1 MKEEQADRVTSR
13 PTSTATQPP
22 WLKDVLSLSSVPSEG
37 ETIVVRGL
45 QMIMRGGILRSKS
58 VVSEAQGQTEK
69 AFGFKWHQR
78 ETFER
83 DGLLANVRAWLI
95 ERYGDI
101 AKAEWMKD
109 YGDHPLIL
117 DAGCGAAMSALELF
131 GGSLE
136 RARYLGADIS
146 TAVDVAASRCAERGL
161 SAGFL
166 QADLSQLPI
175 SPSSVDIILS
185 EGVLHHTDSTE
196 RAFHA
201 LAELL
206 KPGGRFLFYVY
217 RKKGPVRE
225 FTDDYVRELLQAM
238 TPEQAWNAVMP
249 LTKLGKLL
257 GDLNVEIEIPEPID
271 LLKIPAGKINLQRF
285 FYWNVFKAF
294 YRPDMTLDEMNHI
307 NFDWYAPRN
316 AHRQTI
322 EEVRG
327 WCAKAGF
334 TIERER
340 VEEAGITIIA
350 KKKSS

>member
-1 MKEEQADRVTSR
+1 MQEEHADRVTSR
-13 PTSTATQPP
+13 PTHTAIQPP
-22 WLKDVLSLSSVPSEG
+22 WLKDVLSLSSVPAEG
-37 ETIVVRGL
+37 ETVVVRGH
-45 QMIMRGGILRSKS
+45 QMVMRDGILRSKS
-58 VVSEAQGQTEK
+58 VASEAQGQTEK
-69 AFGFKWHQR
+69 TFGFKWHQR

-101 AKAEWMKD
+101 AKAGWMRD
-109 YGDHPLIL
+109 YGDRPLIL

-131 GGSLE
+131 GGILGN
-136 RARYLGADIS
+136 ARYLGADIS
-146 TAVDVAASRCAERGL
+146 AAVDVAAARCAERGL

-166 QADLSQLPI
+166 QADVSQLPL
-175 SPSSVDIILS
+175 SPGSVDVIFS

-196 RAFHA
+196 QAFYA

-217 RKKGPVRE
+217 RKKSPVRE
-225 FTDDYVRELLQAM
+225 FTDDYIRDQLQTM
-238 TPEQAWNAVMP
+238 IPEQAWKAVMP

-257 GDLNVEIEIPEPID
+257 GDLNIEIEVPEPVD
-271 LLKIPAGKINLQRF
+271 LLKIPAGKVNLQRF
-285 FYWNVFKAF
+285 FYWHVFKAF

-316 AHRQTI
+316 AHRHTI
-322 EEVRG
+322 EEVRD

-350 KKKSS
+350 RKSVS

>member
-1 MKEEQADRVTSR
+1 MQEESADQVTSG
-13 PTSTATQPP
+13 PPSKFTQPA
-22 WLKDVLSLSSVPSEG
+22 WLSDLLSLKNLPSEG
-37 ETIVVRGL
+37 ESVVVRGTH
-45 QMIMRGGILRSKS
+45 MVMRHGILRSKS
-58 VVSEAQGQTEK
+58 IVSTSQGQTEK
-69 AFGFKWHQR
+69 AFGFKWQKR
-78 ETFER
+78 DTFESKVS
-83 DGLLANVRAWLI
+83 LARMRQWLI
-95 ERYGDI
+95 ERYGKVGE
-101 AKAEWMKD
+101 AAWLWEH
-109 YGDHPLIL
+109 GEHPLIL

-131 GGSLE
+131 GSKLA

-146 TAVDVAASRCAERGL
+146 VAVDVAAARCVERGVL
-161 SAGFL
+161 AGFL
-166 QADLSQLPI
+166 QADLSQLPL
-175 SPSSVDIILS
+175 SPGSVDIIFS

-196 RAFHA
+196 RAFYA

-225 FTDDYVRELLQAM
+225 FTDDYIRELLQAM
-238 TPEQAWNAVMP
+238 TPEQAWNAVRP

>member
-1 MKEEQADRVTSR
+1 MQKKQADRALNR
-13 PTSTATQPP
+13 PAGTVTQPP
-22 WLKDVLSLSSVPSEG
+22 WLKDVLSLSCVPAEG
-37 ETIVVRGL
+37 ESIVVRGL
-45 QMIMRGGILRSKS
+45 PMVMRGGILRSES
-58 VVSEAQGQTEK
+58 GVSEAQGQTEK
-69 AFGFKWHQR
+69 TFGFKWQQR

-101 AKAEWMKD
+101 AKAGWMKD

-131 GGSLE
+131 GSILGS
-136 RARYLGADIS
+136 AHYLGADIS
-146 TAVDVAASRCAERGL
+146 AAVDVAAVRCVERGF

-166 QADLSQLPI
+166 QANVSQLPL
-175 SPSSVDIILS
+175 SPSSVDVIFS

-196 RAFHA
+196 QAFYA

-217 RKKGPVRE
+217 RKKGPMRE
-225 FTDDYVRELLQAM
+225 FTDDHIRHQLQTM
-238 TPEQAWNAVMP
+238 MPEEAWNAVMP
-249 LTKLGKLL
+249 LSKLGKVL
-257 GDLNVEIEIPEPID
+257 GELNIEIEVPEAIE
-271 LLKIPAGKINLQRF
+271 LLEIPAGKINLQRF
-285 FYWNVFKAF
+285 FYWHVFKAF

-316 AHRQTI
+316 AHRHTI

-350 KKKSS
+350 KKKRC

>member
-1 MKEEQADRVTSR
+1 MLVNAAAQS
-13 PTSTATQPP
+13 P
-22 WLKDVLSLSSVPSEG
+22 WLMDVLSLRRVPSEG
-37 ETIVVRGL
+37 ETVMVHGRH
-45 QMIMRGGILRSKS
+45 MIMRGGILRSKS

-95 ERYGDI
+95 ERYGDVT
-101 AKAEWMKD
+101 KAGWMKE
-109 YGDHPLIL
+109 YGDNPLIL
-117 DAGCGAAMSALELF
+117 DAGCGAAMSGLELF
-131 GGSLE
+131 GALLE
-136 RARYLGADIS
+136 NARYLGADIS
-146 TAVDVAASRCAERGL
+146 AAVDVAATRCAERGI

-166 QADLSQLPI
+166 QADLSQLPL
-175 SPSSVDIILS
+175 SPSSVDVIFS

-196 RAFHA
+196 QAFYT

-225 FTDDYVRELLQAM
+225 FTDDHIRDQLQDM
-238 TPEQAWNAVMP
+238 SPEEAWEAVMP
-249 LTKLGKLL
+249 LTRLGKLL
-257 GDLNVEIEIPEPID
+257 GDLNVEIDVTEPID

-285 FYWNVFKAF
+285 FYWHIFKAF

-316 AHRQTI
+316 AHRHTI
-322 EEVRG
+322 EEVHG
-327 WCAKAGF
+327 WCARAGF

-350 KKKSS
+350 KKKNC